1 MVAPELERFDPTWI
15 LISAGFDAHRDDPLT
30 GMGLTAG
37 DFADLTARIAALAP
51 RPGRLVAFLEGGYG
65 LDGLRD
71 SVAASLPALID
82 GPAMRPE
89 AASSGRPRHGSR
101 DSRARPQVLTP
112 QPRRFQV
119 TGASADTAASRSARR
134 CVGSGRGSTV
144 LDLDQLLHEAVQ
156 REASDVHIKVGS
168 RPFLRIDG
176 NLEQTNHDEVQ
187 SADTERIAFA
197 IMPKQRAEEF
207 LTANEAD
214 FAYAVAGLGRFRVNV
229 FRQRGSVGM
238 VLRRV
243 LPGIPSFEEL
253 GLPPAV
259 RRLADEPR
267 GLVLVTGPTGSG
279 KTTTLAC
286 MIDHINETQR
296 RHIVTIEDP
305 IEVLHND
312 KQSIVNQREIG
323 TDTDDFHSALKRA
336 MRQDPDVILIGE
348 MRDPE
353 TVWASIAAAETGH
366 LVFSTLHTISAT
378 DTINRIIDF
387 FPPFQQRQ
395 VRMSVASSLRGIISQ
410 RLLPTADGAGR
421 VPAMEILVAT
431 GSGVRQDRRF
441 RRHPRDRGDHRRRR
455 LLRDADLRP
464 EPPLALRE
472 GNGEPARRDGDGHA
486 PARPPAPDRPAR
498 DDPGRGPEGRRRSR
512 RQH

>member
-1 MVAPELERFDPTWI
+1 
-15 LISAGFDAHRDDPLT
+15 
-30 GMGLTAG
+30 
-37 DFADLTARIAALAP
+37 
-51 RPGRLVAFLEGGYG
+51 
-65 LDGLRD
+65 
-71 SVAASLPALID
+71 
-82 GPAMRPE
+82 
-89 AASSGRPRHGSR
+89 
-101 DSRARPQVLTP
+101 
-112 QPRRFQV
+112 
-119 TGASADTAASRSARR
+119 
-134 CVGSGRGSTV
+134 V

-176 NLEQTNHDEVQ
+176 NLEPTNRDEVQ

-207 LTANEAD
+207 LTGNEAD

-243 LPGIPSFEEL
+243 LPGIPGFEEL

-431 GSGVRQDRRF
+431 GRVFDKIADSDATHEIEEIIADGGYYGMQTFDQS
-441 RRHPRDRGDHRRRR
+441 
-455 LLRDADLRP
+455 LLSLYEKGIVSRRDAMATATHPHDLRLQIDQL
-464 EPPLALRE
+464 EMTRAE
-472 GNGEPARRDGDGHA
+472 AQKAAGVEHVDGA
-486 PARPPAPDRPAR
+486 EQTVPTA
-498 DDPGRGPEGRRRSR
+498 
-512 RQH
+512 